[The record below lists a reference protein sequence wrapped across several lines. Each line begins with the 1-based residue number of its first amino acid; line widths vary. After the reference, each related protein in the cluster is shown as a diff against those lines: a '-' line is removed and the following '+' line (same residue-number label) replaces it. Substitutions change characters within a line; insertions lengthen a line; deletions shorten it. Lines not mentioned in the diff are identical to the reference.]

1 MQPDH
6 SHYFDADPAA
16 PAKERAFGV
25 RLAGRDVEVT
35 SARGVF
41 SPARLDPGTAA
52 LLREVPDPPE
62 RGTFLDLGCGW
73 GPIALTLGL
82 LSPAATV
89 HAVDVNR
96 RSLELTARN
105 AAGLGLGG
113 VHALTPT
120 EADAEAAYDVI
131 WSNPPIRIGKPA
143 LHDLLLTWLPRLAPG
158 GDAYL
163 VVAKNLGGDSLQSW
177 LIDALAPGLQVGRL
191 SSAKGFRIIHVRRPE
206 ASENMPS

>member
-6 SHYFDADPAA
+6 SHYFDTDPAT
-16 PAKERAFGV
+16 PAQERTLRV

-41 SPARLDPGTAA
+41 SPQRLDPGTAI
-52 LLREVPDPPE
+52 LLREVPVPPE

-82 LSPAATV
+82 LSTGATV

-105 AAGLGLGG
+105 ATSLGLDSI
-113 VHALTPT
+113 HALAPA
-120 EADAEAAYDVI
+120 EADTAARYDVI

-163 VVAKNLGGDSLQSW
+163 VVAKNLGSDSLQSW
-177 LIDALAPGLQVGRL
+177 LATALAPGLQVGRF
-191 SSAKGFRIIHVRRPE
+191 SSAKGYRIIHVRRPE
-206 ASENMPS
+206 ASEILPT

>member
-16 PAKERAFGV
+16 PAQERTFRV
-25 RLAGRDVEVT
+25 RLAGRDVTVT

-41 SPARLDPGTAA
+41 SPSRLDPGTAV
-52 LLREVPDPPE
+52 LLKEVPDPPE

-82 LSPAATV
+82 LSPGATV

-105 AAGLGLGG
+105 AENLGLDGIH
-113 VHALTPT
+113 VLAPA
-120 EADAEAAYDVI
+120 EADAEAGYDVI

-143 LHDLLLTWLPRLAPG
+143 LRELLCTWLPRLAPG

-177 LIDALAPGLQVGRL
+177 LAGALAPGLQVERF
-191 SSAKGFRIIHVRRPE
+191 SSAKGFRIIHVTRPE
-206 ASENMPS
+206 ATENTPI